1 MKVVEILNLNKNF
14 GNKNILNDFNL
25 CVKKQEIITITG
37 KSGCGKSTLL
47 NIIGLLDEYSSGNL
61 MINEKQVSK
70 INDKDAMLLRRYDIG
85 YIFQNYALIEGDSV
99 EENLKLATKYSMER
113 SEKSRKEL
121 ISKALEKVGLEN
133 YEKKKIYELSGGEQQ
148 RVAIARVFIK
158 PCNLILA
165 DEPTGSLDLENKLL
179 VLDLLEQLRRE
190 GKTIITVTHDLDVA
204 KKFDRNIM
212 LDEK

>member
-61 MINEKQVSK
+61 MINEKQVSR
-70 INDKDAMLLRRYDIG
+70 INNKDAMLLRRYEIG

>member
-1 MKVVEILNLNKNF
+1 MKVVEILNLNKSF

-47 NIIGLLDEYSSGNL
+47 NIIGLLDVYSSGEL
-61 MINEKQVSK
+61 LINGNQVSK
-70 INDKDAMLLRRYDIG
+70 IDDKDAMLLRRYDIG

-99 EENLKLATKYSMER
+99 EENLKLATKYS
-113 SEKSRKEL
+113 SEKNKKEL
-121 ISKALEKVGLEN
+121 IDKALKKVGLKN

-190 GKTIITVTHDLDVA
+190 GKTIIIVTHDLDVA